1 MFIIIFLFLLI
12 YKNSEFNNWKDF
24 IYSAFHFD
32 KTLEGHYVME
42 RRKGDNPVPDNLDEY
57 LNDLQMQALQ
67 RLESMGYN
75 LKFVRRPL
83 FLDVIAVVSNPQNHK
98 IAMLKVDGSIDFFP
112 DIQLRD
118 WDSENTIPELK
129 QIAGRSKVLMTID
142 TRSSTKS
149 KG

>member
-1 MFIIIFLFLLI
+1 MLF
-12 YKNSEFNNWKDF
+12 
-24 IYSAFHFD
+24 

-67 RLESMGYN
+67 RLESMGYK